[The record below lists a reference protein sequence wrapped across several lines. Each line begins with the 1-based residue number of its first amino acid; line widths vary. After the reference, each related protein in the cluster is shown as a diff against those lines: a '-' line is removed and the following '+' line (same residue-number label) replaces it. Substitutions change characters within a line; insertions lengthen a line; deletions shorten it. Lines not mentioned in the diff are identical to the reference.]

1 MEKIGKYLLGIGMWA
16 VLTACPPR
24 CDLITLDFGELSGE
38 VLEMVPYIHGASY
51 GFRHSAGQEVYFLV
65 DRQNSV
71 ITDFWEECTQVTYGT
86 DHTIMMPDYPL
97 FDMGFWIYKVDSI
110 HVMHQAT
117 IGTSTFILPL
127 TQAYDPGFG
136 KLLDSVK
143 VSGKWF
149 RDVYRVIP
157 LNSAYQTQGEI
168 LADTLWFNTDFG
180 ILKFTMTGGEYFE
193 ILP

>member
-1 MEKIGKYLLGIGMWA
+1 MCA

-24 CDLITLDFGELSGE
+24 CDLISLNFGELSPE

-65 DRQNSV
+65 DRQTSV
-71 ITDFWEECTQVTYGT
+71 ITDYWEECTQVTYGS
-86 DHTIMMPDYPL
+86 DRTIMMPDYPL
-97 FDMGFWIYKVDSI
+97 FDMGIWIYKVDST

-117 IGTSTFILPL
+117 IGTSSFILPL
-127 TQAYDPGFG
+127 THECDPGSCTV
-136 KLLDSVK
+136 LDSVM
-143 VSGKWF
+143 VNGKWF
-149 RDVYRVIP
+149 RDVYRVVP
-157 LNSAYQTQGEI
+157 LNSDYQPQGEI

-193 ILP
+193 ILQ